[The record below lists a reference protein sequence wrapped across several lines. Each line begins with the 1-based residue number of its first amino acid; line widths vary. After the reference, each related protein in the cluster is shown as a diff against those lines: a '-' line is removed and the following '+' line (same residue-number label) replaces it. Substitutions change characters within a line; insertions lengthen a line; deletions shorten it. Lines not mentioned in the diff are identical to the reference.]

1 MVIAT
6 NENFCRGIIIY
17 ASVFFSKISKNI
29 INYYKWWY
37 NLIPYEFTNHNLN
50 KVIRSSKSSQGY
62 LHLTTVAVFETVSFS
77 KRRTTL
83 TSVQKVESSTQF
95 TMLNLPESQLF
106 FLDWKWGKVNTICD
120 THRNLQIMRFDRRR
134 TQWLIVNNNSNSYF
148 GFFTSSQSFL
158 QKILDEWCLN
168 MIRCVC
174 VC

>member
-1 MVIAT
+1 M
-6 NENFCRGIIIY
+6 
-17 ASVFFSKISKNI
+17 KISVVESSYMLLYFFQKFPKNI

-62 LHLTTVAVFETVSFS
+62 LHLTTVAVVETVSFL
-77 KRRTTL
+77 KRRTTV

-95 TMLNLPESQLF
+95 TMLYLLKSQLF

-148 GFFTSSQSFL
+148 GFLLPVNLFYRKSWTN
-158 QKILDEWCLN
+158 D
-168 MIRCVC
+168 V
-174 VC
+174 